1 LSYCFSAFLSRNNTR
16 KENDMNIIRYDDP
29 EFEEVISSLEVR
41 GEAPPEGVME
51 RVAEI
56 IEDVRRRGDDA
67 LVDYTQRFDNLD
79 LRETGIE
86 INRSDLDRALESTI
100 PQDREII
107 EEAAHLIREFHK
119 KQVEESWIYSP
130 EPGVRLGQK
139 VTPLAKAGLYV
150 PGGTAAY
157 PSSVLMNAVPARVAG
172 VAQLIMVVPTPG
184 GAVNQTV
191 LATAAVADV
200 DRVFRVGGAQ
210 AVAALA
216 YGTETVPKVDKIVG
230 PGNIYVAMAKK
241 LVFGD
246 ADIDMV
252 AGPSEIL
259 VLADKTA
266 DPVLAAADILSQAE
280 HDPLAYVVLVTN
292 DEELLRKTEAEV
304 KRQLELLPRKEIT
317 AQALESTGYLIL
329 TKDMVQGTEV
339 TNRIAI
345 EHLEIMT
352 TDTDKTLDSI
362 TNAGAIFLGHYTAE
376 SLGDYMAG
384 PNHVLPTGGT
394 ARFSSPLGV
403 YDFIKRS
410 SLIEYSKEA
419 FMKKADKVA
428 RFARLE
434 GLEAHARQVDL
445 RAGKGLPNGS

>member
-1 LSYCFSAFLSRNNTR
+1 
-16 KENDMNIIRYDDP
+16 MNILRFDDP
-29 EFEEVISSLEVR
+29 TFEETISSLEIR

-51 RVAEI
+51 RVAAI

-67 LVDYTQRFDNLD
+67 VVDYTQRFDNLN
-79 LRETGIE
+79 LREVGIE
-86 INRSDLDRALESTI
+86 IDRNLLDQALEKTI
-100 PQDREII
+100 PSDREII
-107 EEAAHLIREFHK
+107 EEAARLIREFHE
-119 KQVEESWIYSP
+119 KQVEESWIYEP

-139 VTPLAKAGLYV
+139 VTPIARAGLYV

-172 VAQLIMVVPTPG
+172 VEKLIMVVPTPG
-184 GAVNQTV
+184 GEVNQTV
-191 LATAAVADV
+191 LATAAVAKV

-216 YGTETVPKVDKIVG
+216 YGTETIPKVDKVVG

-259 VLADKTA
+259 VLADNTA
-266 DPVLAAADILSQAE
+266 DPVLVAADILSQAE
-280 HDPLAYVVLVTN
+280 HDPLAYVVLVTD
-292 DEELLRKTEAEV
+292 DEELLKKTDAEV
-304 KRQLELLPRKEIT
+304 KRQLALLPRKEIT
-317 AQALESTGYLIL
+317 SQALDSSGFLIL
-329 TKDMVQGTEV
+329 VKDMVQGAEV

-352 TDTDKTLDSI
+352 VDTDKTLDSI
-362 TNAGAIFLGHYTAE
+362 NNAGAIFLGHYTAE

-410 SLIEYSKEA
+410 SLIEYSREA

-445 RAGKGLPNGS
+445 RAGKGLPDEA

>member
-1 LSYCFSAFLSRNNTR
+1 
-16 KENDMNIIRYDDP
+16 MNILRYDDP
-29 EFEEVISSLEVR
+29 AFEEVVSSLEIR

-56 IEDVRRRGDDA
+56 IEDVRHRGDDA
-67 LVDYTQRFDNLD
+67 VVDYTLRFDNLD
-79 LRETGIE
+79 LREVGIE
-86 INRSDLDRALESTI
+86 IDPRELDRALDETI
-100 PQDREII
+100 PSDREII
-107 EEAAHLIREFHK
+107 EESARLIREFHE
-119 KQVEESWIYSP
+119 KQVEKSWIYEP

-139 VTPLAKAGLYV
+139 VTPIARAGLYV

-172 VAQLIMVVPTPG
+172 VEKLIMVVPTPG
-184 GAVNQTV
+184 GEVNQTV
-191 LATAAVADV
+191 LATAAVAGV

-210 AVAALA
+210 AVASLA
-216 YGTETVPKVDKIVG
+216 YGTETIPKVDKIVG

-259 VLADKTA
+259 VLADNTA

-280 HDPLAYVVLVTN
+280 HDPLAYVVLVTD
-292 DEELLRKTEAEV
+292 DEELLKKTDAEV
-304 KRQLELLPRKEIT
+304 KRQLALLPRKEIT
-317 AQALESTGYLIL
+317 SQALESSGFLIL
-329 TKDMVQGTEV
+329 VKDMIQGAEV

-352 TDTDKTLDSI
+352 ADTDKTLDTI

-410 SLIEYSKEA
+410 SLIEYNKEA

-445 RAGKGLPNGS
+445 RAGKGLPDEA